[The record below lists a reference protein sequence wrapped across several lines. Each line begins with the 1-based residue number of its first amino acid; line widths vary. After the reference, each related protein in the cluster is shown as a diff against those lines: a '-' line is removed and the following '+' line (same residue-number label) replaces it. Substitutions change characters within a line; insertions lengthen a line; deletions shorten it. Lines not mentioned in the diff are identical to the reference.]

1 MAHRGQHYIAV
12 AAVAG
17 CVLAGLAGMS
27 VWSFLGGAF
36 CLSLI
41 SLWDHEKLR
50 PRFTTVGATSML
62 AMANLASVADA
73 ILVSGAAWCLGAVF
87 RLALQSI

>member
-12 AAVAG
+12 VAVPG
-17 CVLAGLAGMS
+17 CVLAGFAGMS
-27 VWSFLGGAF
+27 VWSLLGGAL

-41 SLWDHEKLR
+41 SMWDQEKLR
-50 PRFTTVGATSML
+50 PRFRAVSATSML

>member
-1 MAHRGQHYIAV
+1 MVQRAQHYLAV

-17 CVLAGLAGMS
+17 CVLAGLAGIT
-27 VWSFLGGAF
+27 VWSFLAGGL

-50 PRFTTVGATSML
+50 SRFAAVGATSML
-62 AMANLASVADA
+62 AMANLASVADSF
-73 ILVSGAAWCLGAVF
+73 LVSGAAWCLGAAF
-87 RLALQSI
+87 RLVLQSV